1 MGFVVGQKYLLP
13 GKDVAAGGDDPTV
26 VLEESPRIIT
36 ATTLAEEHQGVKQV
50 HRELSARKDTEDW
63 GEGFTAFTEF
73 AHVLR
78 GPDGEITNV
87 TPLSEI
93 PGVKMTPLKE
103 EEIYVADEKP
113 ARVPLNRKQRHQ
125 FVSILTGRLF
135 KYYNQLPPDY
145 KGYHPFRDGIPEGLQ
160 NWDPKNLSPKDVPL
174 FDATNGQI
182 YDWLYKVVGA
192 RASIVNKRKYGSG
205 IQDMAIRIE

>member
-1 MGFVVGQKYLLP
+1 MTERYLLP

-26 VLEESPRIIT
+26 VLEASPRVIT

-93 PGVKMTPLKE
+93 PGVDFTPLTDD
-103 EEIYVADEKP
+103 EIYVADERP
-113 ARVPLNRKQRHQ
+113 ALVPMTRKQRHQ
-125 FVSILTGRLF
+125 FIAILTSRLF
-135 KYYNQLPPDY
+135 KYYQQLPPDY

-160 NWDPKNLSPKDVPL
+160 NADPKNLAPKEVPMMP
-174 FDATNGQI
+174 ATNGQI
-182 YDWLYKVVGA
+182 YEWLYKVVGA
-192 RASIVNKRKYGSG
+192 RATIVNKRKYGRG